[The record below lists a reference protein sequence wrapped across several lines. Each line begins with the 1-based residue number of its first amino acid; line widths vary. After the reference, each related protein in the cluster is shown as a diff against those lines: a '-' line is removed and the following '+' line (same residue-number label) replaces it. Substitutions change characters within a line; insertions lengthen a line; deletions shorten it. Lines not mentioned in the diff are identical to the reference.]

1 MSSIGIKADAFLK
14 HYSPRIVYSIN
25 LANNTNEYLLGID
38 KDADYGYDLNNPT
51 IVEQKTQELI
61 DYWYNRWLTKRLTTV
76 NIEQR
81 LNDFDIESIL
91 LGNI

>member
-1 MSSIGIKADAFLK
+1 M
-14 HYSPRIVYSIN
+14 
-25 LANNTNEYLLGID
+25 GID